1 MGTDMKCESCF
12 LAARII
18 LRLFALIL
26 VYNTS
31 FQLFSHITSVTVFVT
46 LNQKK
51 GYGHLSHFWL
61 PISMFRSLASSSLTP
76 FFLDFLV
83 VSMPCCRLSCHVSQ
97 IRPSQAT
104 CCSVFDVLKYQHPKP
119 CSFQTLQTH
128 FLICKTFIHDTSNK
142 LLTSPFTCLVFQ
154 SLMLFH
160 LETHNR
166 VQHNVCQPKLPQT
179 SNYEEMSLVHSN
191 SNIHTRKFISVE
203 SQFR

>member
-31 FQLFSHITSVTVFVT
+31 FQLFSHITSVTVFVS

-51 GYGHLSHFWL
+51 GYGHFWL

-104 CCSVFDVLKYQHPKP
+104 CCSVFDVLKY
-119 CSFQTLQTH
+119 
-128 FLICKTFIHDTSNK
+128 
-142 LLTSPFTCLVFQ
+142 
-154 SLMLFH
+154 
-160 LETHNR
+160 
-166 VQHNVCQPKLPQT
+166 
-179 SNYEEMSLVHSN
+179 
-191 SNIHTRKFISVE
+191 
-203 SQFR
+203 